1 MDRSFNDQT
10 QRPFIQVITV
20 EGQSKSYLWLLLLP
34 LGANV
39 RFLNQTWTITCEMFD
54 ILQQVLI

>member
-1 MDRSFNDQT
+1 MDKSFNDQT

-20 EGQSKSYLWLLLLP
+20 KGQSKSYLLLLLLT

-39 RFLNQTWTITCEMFD
+39 SFLNQTWTITCEMFD

>member
-10 QRPFIQVITV
+10 RRPLQVIIV
-20 EGQSKSYLWLLLLP
+20 EGQSKSYLLLLLLP
-34 LGANV
+34 LGANI